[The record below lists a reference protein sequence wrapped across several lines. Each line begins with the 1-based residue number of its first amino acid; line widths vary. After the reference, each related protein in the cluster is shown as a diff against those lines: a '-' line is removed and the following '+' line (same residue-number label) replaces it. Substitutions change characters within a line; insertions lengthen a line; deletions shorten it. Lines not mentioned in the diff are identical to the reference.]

1 MTSPAL
7 KNKVKSSGS
16 VNFCRALLVATLA
29 LTGSACAE
37 TPAKQTEAS
46 GAFPIV
52 RIETTEG
59 NMTVRLRPD
68 VAPKTVEN
76 FLEYVR
82 SDFYEGT
89 VFHRVIPGFMI
100 QGGGYTAN
108 LSGKPTRTQVEN
120 EAKRTFGN
128 VRGSIAMARRNDPDS
143 ATSQFFI
150 NLVDNEFLDEG
161 VRGPGYTVFGTVTE
175 GMGVADAIANIPTT
189 RKGGMADV
197 PSEAVV
203 IQSIEI
209 IENGDTAQP

>member
-1 MTSPAL
+1 MTSPVL

-37 TPAKQTEAS
+37 TPTKQTQANDDL
-46 GAFPIV
+46 PTV

-59 NMTVRLRPD
+59 TLMVRLRPD

-76 FLEYVR
+76 FLQYVR
-82 SDFYEGT
+82 SDFYDGT

-108 LSGKPTRTQVEN
+108 LSGKPTRATVEN
-120 EAKRTFGN
+120 EARRTFGN
-128 VRGSIAMARRNDPDS
+128 VRGSVAMARRNDPDS

-161 VRGPGYTVFGTVTE
+161 VRGAGYTVFGTVIE

-197 PSEAVV
+197 PAKAVV

-209 IENGDTAQP
+209 VDNGEAAQP